1 MQLILV
7 PSSLG
12 KAKSVVLST
21 GDLVFGVLSV
31 ALVVFFAATALSV
44 IEVRQIAHSADAA
57 VQDSLASWSVR
68 QLSARPRLPSA
79 KLRSMATKVG
89 HLQGQITVL
98 DLQAKNV
105 AALAGIKP
113 GEFRFETQPGQGGL
127 APPAS
132 TGWLTID
139 EVQKLLDRLAVQ
151 IKTHA
156 DYLHVL
162 DSRVVNYAAKKQ
174 LLPTILPIRNAPI
187 SSPFGMRTDPFTG
200 LPAMHEGVDLAAVV
214 GTPVMAAGG
223 GIVIFAGHQHDFGNL
238 VEIDHGNGIVTRYA
252 HCSRL
257 EVKEGEVV
265 RRGQIIA
272 AVGETGHATGPHLHF
287 EVRYKGVAQRPIRFL
302 RADQGKLRVLARSR
316 GSNPG
321 L

>member
-1 MQLILV
+1 MQLILI
-7 PSSLG
+7 PTRLG
-12 KAKSVVLST
+12 KSKSVVLSA
-21 GDLVFGVLSV
+21 GHLVFGAVSTALFVL
-31 ALVVFFAATALSV
+31 LAATALAV
-44 IEVRQIAHSADAA
+44 IALRQVANSGSAAMK
-57 VQDSLASWSVR
+57 DSLASWSVA
-68 QLSARPRLPSA
+68 QPGTLARVPTA
-79 KLRSMATKVG
+79 KLWSMATKIG

-98 DLQAKNV
+98 DLHAKNV

-113 GEFRFETQPGQGGL
+113 SEFRFETPPGQGGP
-127 APPAS
+127 APVAS
-132 TGWLTID
+132 TGWLTMD
-139 EVQKLLDRLAVQ
+139 DVQQLVERLSVQ

-162 DSRVVNYAAKKQ
+162 DAKVVNYAAKKQ
-174 LLPTILPIRNAPI
+174 LLPTMLPIRSAPV
-187 SSPFGMRTDPFTG
+187 SSGFGMRSDPFTG
-200 LPAMHEGVDLAAVV
+200 LPEMHEGVDLAAVV

-272 AVGETGHATGPHLHF
+272 AVGDTGHATGPHLHF
-287 EVRYKGVAQRPIRFL
+287 EVRYKGVAQNPTKFL
-302 RADQGKLRVLARSR
+302 RADLRQLRMLA
-316 GSNPG
+316 GSGGANPG
-321 L
+321 